1 MTLDVKESE
10 IVEAVYESNQT
21 WVSVEAKL
29 DYELEPT
36 LLFHLTED
44 CAGDRFYFKKNDNE
58 TSFFGY
64 HAITRFKNDFEN
76 KQSIFREWE
85 KYKNDIELIH
95 PNSEKHHLKI
105 CGGFQF
111 STHKSGDEWRE
122 FGINHF
128 VLPEVLVTM
137 EEGQSFITYTVE
149 SDKFEM
155 DAFLAIIDKLTQKD
169 VQPNNEIGEI
179 KRIDDIYKDEW
190 RDLVKDTIDILDENK
205 KIVLARK
212 RLIMFD
218 KNINIP
224 YILNRAMQGE
234 HNSYLFVLESKDSV
248 FFSQTPEQL
257 MEVKDD
263 VLSTKAV
270 AGTIKRTHRDDIDKA
285 NIDGFLNDKK
295 NLNEHHFVVKSILND
310 IKPYVEQITFNKK
323 PQILTNDH
331 LYHLYTKIEGRLIQN
346 SYIGLLDNLHPTPA
360 LGGYPKEEAISYIEN
375 NEFGTRGLYG
385 APVGYID
392 MYDNCEFIV
401 AIRSML
407 IKKNQATLFAGCGIV
422 QNSDADSEVEETAV
436 KFNPMMKAL
445 GVEKY
450 E

>member
-10 IVEAVYESNQT
+10 IVEAVYESNHT

-29 DYELEPT
+29 DYELEPS

-44 CAGDRFYFKKNDNE
+44 CAGERFYFKKNDNE

-95 PNSEKHHLKI
+95 PNSERHHLKI

-137 EEGQSFITYTVE
+137 EQGQSFITYTVE
-149 SDKFEM
+149 ADKFEI
-155 DAFLAIIDKLTQKD
+155 DTFLAIIDRLTQKD
-169 VQPNNEIGEI
+169 VQPSDEIGDI

-190 RDLVKDTIDILDENK
+190 RELVKDTIDILDENK

-234 HNSYLFVLESKDSV
+234 HNSYLFVLESQDSV

-285 NIDGFLNDKK
+285 NIDAFLNDDK

-310 IKPYVEQITFNKK
+310 IKPYVEEITFNKK

-331 LYHLYTKIEGRLIQN
+331 LYHLYTKIEGRLLQN

>member
-149 SDKFEM
+149 ADKFEM

-169 VQPNNEIGEI
+169 VQPSDEIGEI

-285 NIDGFLNDKK
+285 NIDAFLNDKK

-310 IKPYVEQITFNKK
+310 IKPYVEQIKFNKK

-331 LYHLYTKIEGRLIQN
+331 LYHLYTKIEGHLIQN

-392 MYDNCEFIV
+392 MYDNCEFVV

>member
-149 SDKFEM
+149 ADKFEM

-169 VQPNNEIGEI
+169 VQPSDEIGEI

-285 NIDGFLNDKK
+285 NIDAFLNDKK

-310 IKPYVEQITFNKK
+310 IKPYVEQIKFNKK

-331 LYHLYTKIEGRLIQN
+331 LYHLYTKIEGHLIQN

>member
-10 IVEAVYESNQT
+10 IVEAVYESNHT

-29 DYELEPT
+29 DYELEPS

-95 PNSEKHHLKI
+95 PNSERHHLKI

-137 EEGQSFITYTVE
+137 EQGQSFITYTVE
-149 SDKFEM
+149 ADKFEI
-155 DAFLAIIDKLTQKD
+155 DTFLAIIDRLTQKD
-169 VQPNNEIGEI
+169 VQPSDEIGDI

-190 RDLVKDTIDILDENK
+190 RELVKDTIDILDENK

-234 HNSYLFVLESKDSV
+234 HNSYLFVLESQDSV

-285 NIDGFLNDKK
+285 NIDAFLNDDK

-310 IKPYVEQITFNKK
+310 IKPYVEEITFNKK

-331 LYHLYTKIEGRLIQN
+331 LYHLYTKIEGRLLQN

>member
-10 IVEAVYESNQT
+10 IVEAVYESNHT

-95 PNSEKHHLKI
+95 PNSERHHLKI

-128 VLPEVLVTM
+128 ALPEVLVTM
-137 EEGQSFITYTVE
+137 EQGQACITYTVE
-149 SDKFEM
+149 GDKFEI
-155 DAFLAIIDKLTQKD
+155 DTFLAIIDRLTQKD
-169 VQPNNEIGEI
+169 VQPSDEIGDI

-190 RDLVKDTIDILDENK
+190 RELVKDTIDILDENK

-224 YILNRAMQGE
+224 YILNRAMQSE
-234 HNSYLFVLESKDSV
+234 YYSYLCVLESQDSV
-248 FFSQTPEQL
+248 LLAQTPEQL

-270 AGTIKRTHRDDIDKA
+270 AGTINRTHRDTIVKA
-285 NIDGFLNDKK
+285 NIDAFLNDDKI
-295 NLNEHHFVVKSILND
+295 LNEHHFVVKSILND
-310 IKPYVEQITFNKK
+310 IKPYVEEITFNKK

-331 LYHLYTKIEGRLIQN
+331 LYHLYTKIEGRLLQN

-436 KFNPMMKAL
+436 KFNPMMK
-445 GVEKY
+445 
-450 E
+450 

>member
-95 PNSEKHHLKI
+95 PNSERHHLKI

-137 EEGQSFITYTVE
+137 EQGQSFITYTVE
-149 SDKFEM
+149 ADKFEI
-155 DAFLAIIDKLTQKD
+155 DAFLAIIDRLTQKD
-169 VQPNNEIGEI
+169 VQPNDEIGDI

-190 RDLVKDTIDILDENK
+190 RELVKDTIDILDENK

-234 HNSYLFVLESKDSV
+234 HNSYLFVLEAQDSV

-257 MEVKDD
+257 MEVKDG

-270 AGTIKRTHRDDIDKA
+270 AGTIKRTHRDDIDKT
-285 NIDGFLNDKK
+285 NIDAFLNDDK
-295 NLNEHHFVVKSILND
+295 NLKEHHFVVKSILSD
-310 IKPYVEQITFNKK
+310 IKPYVEAITFNKK

-331 LYHLYTKIEGRLIQN
+331 LYHLYTKIEGRLLQN

>member
-149 SDKFEM
+149 ADKFEM

-169 VQPNNEIGEI
+169 VQPSDEIGEV

-285 NIDGFLNDKK
+285 NIDAFLNDKK

-310 IKPYVEQITFNKK
+310 IKPYVEQIKFNKK

-331 LYHLYTKIEGRLIQN
+331 LYHLYTKIEGHLIQN

>member
-10 IVEAVYESNQT
+10 IVEAVYESNHT

-29 DYELEPT
+29 DYELEPS

-95 PNSEKHHLKI
+95 PNSERHHLKI

-137 EEGQSFITYTVE
+137 EQGQSFITYTVE
-149 SDKFEM
+149 ADKFEI
-155 DAFLAIIDKLTQKD
+155 DTFLAIIDRLTQKD
-169 VQPNNEIGEI
+169 VQPSDEIGDI

-190 RDLVKDTIDILDENK
+190 RELVKDTIDILDENK

-234 HNSYLFVLESKDSV
+234 HNSYLFVLESQDSV

-285 NIDGFLNDKK
+285 NIDAFLNDDK

-310 IKPYVEQITFNKK
+310 IKPYVEEIRFNKK

-331 LYHLYTKIEGRLIQN
+331 LYHLYTKIEGRLLQN

>member
-29 DYELEPT
+29 DYELDPT
-36 LLFHLTED
+36 ILFHVTED

-64 HAITRFKNDFEN
+64 HAIKRFKNDFEN

-95 PNSEKHHLKI
+95 PCSEKHHLKI

-111 STHKSGDEWRE
+111 SSHKSGDEWRE

-137 EEGQSFITYTVE
+137 EQGKTFITYTVE
-149 SDKFEM
+149 SENFEI

-169 VQPNNEIGEI
+169 IQLNDKIGDI

-205 KIVLARK
+205 KTVLARK
-212 RLIMFD
+212 RLIIFD
-218 KNINIP
+218 KNVNIS
-224 YILNRAMQGE
+224 YILNRAIQGE
-234 HNSYLFVLESKDSV
+234 HNSYLFVLESQDSV

-257 MEVKDD
+257 MEVSDD

-270 AGTIKRTHRDDIDKA
+270 AGTIKRTHQEEIDKA
-285 NIDGFLNDKK
+285 NIDAFLNDEK
-295 NLNEHHFVVKSILND
+295 NLNEHRFVVESILND
-310 IKPYVEQITFNKK
+310 IKPYVEQITFNEK
-323 PQILTNDH
+323 PQILTNDY
-331 LYHLYTKIEGRLIQN
+331 LYHLYTKIKGRLTKT

-360 LGGYPKEEAISYIEN
+360 LGGYPKDEAISYIEQY
-375 NEFGTRGLYG
+375 EFGTRG
-385 APVGYID
+385 
-392 MYDNCEFIV
+392 
-401 AIRSML
+401 
-407 IKKNQATLFAGCGIV
+407 
-422 QNSDADSEVEETAV
+422 
-436 KFNPMMKAL
+436 
-445 GVEKY
+445 
-450 E
+450 

>member
-10 IVEAVYESNQT
+10 IVEAVYESNHT

-36 LLFHLTED
+36 LLFHLTEY

-95 PNSEKHHLKI
+95 PNSERHHLKI

-137 EEGQSFITYTVE
+137 EQGQSFITYTVE
-149 SDKFEM
+149 ADKFEI
-155 DAFLAIIDKLTQKD
+155 DTFLAIIDRLTQKD
-169 VQPNNEIGEI
+169 VQPSDEIGDI

-190 RDLVKDTIDILDENK
+190 RELVKDTIDILDENK

-234 HNSYLFVLESKDSV
+234 HNSYLFVLESQDSV

-285 NIDGFLNDKK
+285 NIDAFLNDDK

-310 IKPYVEQITFNKK
+310 IKPYVEEITFNKK

-331 LYHLYTKIEGRLIQN
+331 LYHLYTKIEGRLLQN

>member
-1 MTLDVKESE
+1 MTLDLRESE
-10 IVEAVYESNQT
+10 IVEAVYESNHT
-21 WVSVEAKL
+21 WVSVEAKI
-29 DYELEPT
+29 DYELDPT
-36 LLFHLTED
+36 VLFHMTEEN
-44 CAGDRFYFKKNDNE
+44 AGDRFYYKKNDNE

-64 HAITRFKNDFEN
+64 HAIARFKNDFES
-76 KQSIFREWE
+76 KQSIFREWK
-85 KYKNDIELIH
+85 KYKSDIKLIH
-95 PNSEKHHLKI
+95 PSSDKHHLKI

-111 STHKSGDEWRE
+111 SAHKSGDEWRE

-128 VLPEVLVTM
+128 ILPEVLVTM
-137 EEGQSFITYTVE
+137 EKGVSYITYTVKVE
-149 SDKFEM
+149 KFEM
-155 DAFLAIIDKLTQKD
+155 EQFKAIIDKITQTRIEA
-169 VQPNNEIGEI
+169 NFEIGNV
-179 KRIDDIYKDEW
+179 KRIEDIYKDEW
-190 RDLVKDTIDILDENK
+190 RDLVKDTIDVLDEHK

-212 RLIMFD
+212 RLIIFD
-218 KNINIP
+218 NHINIP
-224 YILNRAMQGE
+224 YILQKASQGE
-234 HNSYLFVLESKDSV
+234 HNSYLFVLESQDSV

-257 MEVKDD
+257 LEINNEI
-263 VLSTKAV
+263 LSTKAV
-270 AGTIKRTHRDDIDKA
+270 AGTIKRTHQPEVDKA
-285 NIDGFLNDKK
+285 NIQAFLNDDK
-295 NLNEHHFVVKSILND
+295 NLNEHRFVVKSILND
-310 IKPYVEQITFNKK
+310 IEAYVENITYNES

-331 LYHLYTKIEGRLIQN
+331 LYHLYTKIKGQLKQT

-360 LGGYPKEEAISYIEN
+360 LGGYPKDEAIDYIEQ

-422 QNSDADSEVEETAV
+422 KNSNADSEVEETAV

-445 GVEKY
+445 GVEEY

>member
-95 PNSEKHHLKI
+95 PNSERHHLKI

-137 EEGQSFITYTVE
+137 EQGQSFITYTVE
-149 SDKFEM
+149 ADKFEI
-155 DAFLAIIDKLTQKD
+155 DTFLAIIDRLTQKD
-169 VQPNNEIGEI
+169 VQPSDEIGDI

-190 RDLVKDTIDILDENK
+190 RELVKDTIDILDENK

-234 HNSYLFVLESKDSV
+234 HNSYLFVLESQDSV

-285 NIDGFLNDKK
+285 NIDAFLNDDK

-310 IKPYVEQITFNKK
+310 IKPYVEEITFNKK

-331 LYHLYTKIEGRLIQN
+331 LYHLYTKIEGRLLQN
-346 SYIGLLDNLHPTPA
+346 SYI
-360 LGGYPKEEAISYIEN
+360 
-375 NEFGTRGLYG
+375 
-385 APVGYID
+385 
-392 MYDNCEFIV
+392 
-401 AIRSML
+401 
-407 IKKNQATLFAGCGIV
+407 
-422 QNSDADSEVEETAV
+422 
-436 KFNPMMKAL
+436 
-445 GVEKY
+445 
-450 E
+450 

>member
-149 SDKFEM
+149 ADKFEM

-169 VQPNNEIGEI
+169 VQPSDEIGEI

-212 RLIMFD
+212 RLIIFD

-285 NIDGFLNDKK
+285 NIDAFLNDKK

-331 LYHLYTKIEGRLIQN
+331 LYHLYTKIEGHLIQN

-392 MYDNCEFIV
+392 MYDNCEFVV